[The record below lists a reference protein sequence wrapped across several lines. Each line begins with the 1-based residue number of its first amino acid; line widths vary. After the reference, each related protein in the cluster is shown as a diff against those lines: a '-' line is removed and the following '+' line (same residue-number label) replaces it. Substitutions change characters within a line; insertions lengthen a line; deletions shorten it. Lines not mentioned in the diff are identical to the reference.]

1 MKVKVRPV
9 KERQV
14 HASAHGSRIH
24 DKGAKADRDRA
35 VVLHSYL
42 VMCDEF
48 RVPRR
53 MRLTAREIAGMS
65 NTQLYQASK
74 DLYNNASV
82 KQAQRL
88 AVRLGVAQPPESW
101 PRLRKVMGRVCRFV
115 RLTKIRLG
123 LVPMVKPPAQ
133 SGYTAPAPQPPT
145 RSDLVLVKPEAV
157 DA

>member
-24 DKGAKADRDRA
+24 DRGAKADRDRA
-35 VVLHSYL
+35 VVLRSYL
-42 VMCDEF
+42 AMCDEF

-65 NTQLYQASK
+65 NSQLYQASK

-82 KQAQRL
+82 SQARRL
-88 AVRLGVAQPPESW
+88 AVRLGMAQPPESW
-101 PRLRKVMGRVCRFV
+101 PRLRKALGRVRRVV
-115 RLTKIRLG
+115 RLAKIRLG
-123 LVPMVKPPAQ
+123 LVPLVKPVDYP
-133 SGYTAPAPQPPT
+133 SPAPQPPA
-145 RSDLVLVKPEAV
+145 RSDLVLAKPEA
-157 DA
+157 ANA

>member
-1 MKVKVRPV
+1 MKVKERPV

-35 VVLHSYL
+35 VVLRSYL
-42 VMCDEF
+42 TMCDEF

-88 AVRLGVAQPPESW
+88 AVRLGVTE
-101 PRLRKVMGRVCRFV
+101 
-115 RLTKIRLG
+115 
-123 LVPMVKPPAQ
+123 KPPAEETFVMPTWLRRWLRKI
-133 SGYTAPAPQPPT
+133 TATRRASKLLQRPIGTVSPAPQPPT
-145 RSDLVLVKPEAV
+145 RSDLVLVKPEA
-157 DA
+157 ANA

>member
-1 MKVKVRPV
+1 MKTKERPA

-14 HASAHGSRIH
+14 HSSAHGSRIH
-24 DKGAKADRDRA
+24 DKGAKADRDRS
-35 VVLHSYL
+35 VVLRSYL
-42 VMCDEF
+42 AMCDEF

-53 MRLTAREIAGMS
+53 MRLTPREIASMT

-88 AVRLGVAQPPESW
+88 AVRLGVTE
-101 PRLRKVMGRVCRFV
+101 
-115 RLTKIRLG
+115 
-123 LVPMVKPPAQ
+123 KPPAEETFVMPTWLRRWLRKI
-133 SGYTAPAPQPPT
+133 TAARRASKLLQRPIGTMPPAPQPPA

-157 DA
+157 NA